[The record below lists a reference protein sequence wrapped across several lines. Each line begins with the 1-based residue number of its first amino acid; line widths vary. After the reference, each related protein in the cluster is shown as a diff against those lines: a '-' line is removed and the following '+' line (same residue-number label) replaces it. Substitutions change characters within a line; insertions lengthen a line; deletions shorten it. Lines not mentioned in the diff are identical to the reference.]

1 MDATIGAWVPGGN
14 GFSGYLVYSHN
25 SVGVLR
31 LQKAWVVAAMVAL
44 AITSG
49 CAGKQS
55 PASRDDD
62 LREAI
67 FRYQFQHNHSGIQQ
81 QAAVYCLSVSEKA
94 TDPTD
99 AFTKRF
105 EGNTPP
111 VKKVSECSASAD
123 KGVSDKATG
132 GHGLIFRIGAITW
145 RSSTEA
151 TAQGGY
157 YEGGVSAS
165 GNVYQV
171 RRQGS
176 AWIVTEDKQLWI
188 S

>member
-1 MDATIGAWVPGGN
+1 MDGTIGAWVPGGN
-14 GFSGYLVYSHN
+14 GFSRYLVYSHN
-25 SVGVLR
+25 SAGVFR
-31 LQKAWVVAAMVAL
+31 LQKAWVATAMVAL

-49 CAGKQS
+49 CAAKQ
-55 PASRDDD
+55 PVASVDDD
-62 LREAI
+62 VREAI

-81 QAAVYCLSVSEKA
+81 QAAVYCLSVSEKT

-99 AFTKRF
+99 TFTKRF

-132 GHGLIFRIGAITW
+132 GHGLIFRIGTITLHGT
-145 RSSTEA
+145 TEA
-151 TAQGGY
+151 TAEGGY
-157 YEGGVSAS
+157 YEGGDSAS

-176 AWIVTEDKQLWI
+176 EWVVTEEKGLWI